1 MAVLKKGSF
10 SINLGIVRLGGDLTD
25 DDRQC
30 AWELYTELSTRV
42 AVCGKPSDPEC
53 TDFEGELY
61 VESLDSLYRFFQECR
76 AIMRRFPVGK
86 LESNKDDHLGVVIS
100 RVIADVLRPFLEK
113 WHVRFRH
120 WWENQSNPR
129 KHPLERQQ
137 DFEDKSA
144 FLQDWA
150 ALRWLMR
157 QLQNELVKTYQLVDV
172 SPVVESQAVSSGE

>member
-10 SINLGIVRLGGDLTD
+10 SINLGMVRLGGDLTD

-42 AVCGKPSDPEC
+42 AVAGKPSDPEC

-61 VESLDSLYRFFQECR
+61 VESLDSLYNFFKECR

-86 LESNKDDHLGVVIS
+86 LENDKDGHLGVVIS
-100 RVIADVLRPFLEK
+100 RVIANVLRPFLEK

-120 WWENQSNPR
+120 WWESQSNPR
-129 KHPLERQQ
+129 KHPLE
-137 DFEDKSA
+137 
-144 FLQDWA
+144 
-150 ALRWLMR
+150 
-157 QLQNELVKTYQLVDV
+157 
-172 SPVVESQAVSSGE
+172 